1 MTLNFDIVAI
11 VIIILSIGFGYGRG
25 FYKQLKITLSIL
37 APFVVIVF
45 AQDVIFSFINGLGLV
60 DPIVIIIAKILGYF
74 TSVTADDAKYLL
86 VYFVLFISIALVIH
100 LLVGFFAPSKM
111 KNVTTFK
118 SKASKFIGAGLGLVR
133 GVCLALIVLFL
144 MKEIAIIDFTT
155 PITGV
160 LVHIAAPIIG
170 DITL

>member
-86 VYFVLFISIALVIH
+86 VYFVLFISIA
-100 LLVGFFAPSKM
+100 
-111 KNVTTFK
+111 
-118 SKASKFIGAGLGLVR
+118 
-133 GVCLALIVLFL
+133 
-144 MKEIAIIDFTT
+144 
-155 PITGV
+155 
-160 LVHIAAPIIG
+160 
-170 DITL
+170 